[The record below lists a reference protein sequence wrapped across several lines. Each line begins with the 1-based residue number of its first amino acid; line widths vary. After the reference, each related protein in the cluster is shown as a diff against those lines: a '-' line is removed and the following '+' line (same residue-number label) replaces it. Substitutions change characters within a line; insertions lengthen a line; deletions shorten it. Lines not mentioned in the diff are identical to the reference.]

1 MHGLHRHHFLR
12 MHISPSL
19 SFIIDP
25 SDSTYKLQGVFT
37 EGELREIK
45 DYNAIVMDTLPKDV
59 VDYLR
64 SFECVSGVQSR
75 LDMVLQQLPFSD
87 FIYRGS
93 TQVRNCAK
101 HVWKIWNGTILLIRK
116 SISITIG

>member
-1 MHGLHRHHFLR
+1 

-45 DYNAIVMDTLPKDV
+45 DYNAIVMDALPKDV
-59 VDYLR
+59 EDYLR

-75 LDMVLQQLPFSD
+75 LDMVLQQLPFSN

-93 TQVRNCAK
+93 IQVRNCAK
-101 HVWKIWNGTILLIRK
+101 HVCKIWNGTILSIRK